1 MQWSATEE
9 ELKQLKEQEKLVKDA
24 EEKFKS
30 IDSQTNR
37 MLPLGSGGI
46 DFRDE

>member
-9 ELKQLKEQEKLVKDA
+9 ELKQLKEQEKLVKEA

-30 IDSQTNR
+30 IDSETNR
-37 MLPLGSGGI
+37 TLPPGYAEI
-46 DFRDE
+46 D